1 MPIAV
6 ALILLLASCAAIT
19 PQTEPSQAYAPA
31 AAPSASLSQIA
42 LPLGGE
48 VYVDAV
54 SVPRAIAPGNE
65 AQAISEPRP
74 SAPES
79 LATAPGA
86 APSADDETGN
96 GGDDEE
102 ATGGDTGEGE
112 SHEAASMNPALHY
125 TGALADADLAKLW
138 SQTPDALGSMS
149 VGFVDA
155 GRLLNGVQFPSG
167 EGWLVVS
174 PGKAWGTGET
184 VAYVEAAI
192 AAVRAQY
199 PNAPRLRVNQISAK
213 DGGYIQPHQS
223 HQSGRDVDLAFY
235 YPGTEAPLRAR
246 AREKVIDA
254 KLTWALVK
262 ALATQTDVQVM
273 LLDRRVQKRLYDV
286 ALEQGEDRSWLNSLF
301 HGKDALIKHARGH
314 RDHLHVRFFNPR
326 AQELGRRITPFL
338 AMQPEHNL
346 AMHKV
351 RRGDNLG
358 ALSRRYGSTPTAI
371 RKANHMK
378 NNALRA
384 GITLSIPI
392 RGACTHCPVPPAVVI
407 PERRLPPSAALASA
421 PASARKIAAVQ

>member
-1 MPIAV
+1 LPIAV

-235 YPGTEAPLRAR
+235 YPGSREGDRREAHLGAGQGARHPDRRAGDAPRPSGAEAPL
-246 AREKVIDA
+246 
-254 KLTWALVK
+254 
-262 ALATQTDVQVM
+262 
-273 LLDRRVQKRLYDV
+273 
-286 ALEQGEDRSWLNSLF
+286 
-301 HGKDALIKHARGH
+301 
-314 RDHLHVRFFNPR
+314 
-326 AQELGRRITPFL
+326 
-338 AMQPEHNL
+338 
-346 AMHKV
+346 
-351 RRGDNLG
+351 
-358 ALSRRYGSTPTAI
+358 
-371 RKANHMK
+371 
-378 NNALRA
+378 
-384 GITLSIPI
+384 
-392 RGACTHCPVPPAVVI
+392 
-407 PERRLPPSAALASA
+407 
-421 PASARKIAAVQ
+421 

>member
-1 MPIAV
+1 
-6 ALILLLASCAAIT
+6 
-19 PQTEPSQAYAPA
+19 
-31 AAPSASLSQIA
+31 
-42 LPLGGE
+42 
-48 VYVDAV
+48 
-54 SVPRAIAPGNE
+54 
-65 AQAISEPRP
+65 
-74 SAPES
+74 
-79 LATAPGA
+79 
-86 APSADDETGN
+86 
-96 GGDDEE
+96 
-102 ATGGDTGEGE
+102 
-112 SHEAASMNPALHY
+112 
-125 TGALADADLAKLW
+125 
-138 SQTPDALGSMS
+138 
-149 VGFVDA
+149 
-155 GRLLNGVQFPSG
+155 
-167 EGWLVVS
+167 
-174 PGKAWGTGET
+174 
-184 VAYVEAAI
+184 
-192 AAVRAQY
+192 
-199 PNAPRLRVNQISAK
+199 
-213 DGGYIQPHQS
+213 
-223 HQSGRDVDLAFY
+223 
-235 YPGTEAPLRAR
+235 
-246 AREKVIDA
+246 
-254 KLTWALVK
+254 
-262 ALATQTDVQVM
+262 M